1 MKDQNKNQS
10 PKQKI
15 TSNTYVKKFETINDM
30 IQEFKNLHP
39 ELEYIFPLEEHNLMQ
54 ALCYVSDYAANTL
67 PDIENRKYLFNSY
80 LISANRVFVKLH
92 CYFAF
97 GWKLRYDKEGN
108 VSDIEAIITTFTKA
122 KNHDDLNEMI
132 DIIKADA
139 NWSLV
144 KKVM

>member
-1 MKDQNKNQS
+1 MKNQNKNQS

-15 TSNTYVKKFETINDM
+15 TSSTYVKKFESIDEM
-30 IQEFKNLHP
+30 IQEFKSLHP
-39 ELEYIFPLEEHNLMQ
+39 ELEYMFPLEEHNLTQ
-54 ALCYVSDYAANTL
+54 ALCYLSDYAANVL

-108 VSDIEAIITTFTKA
+108 VSDIEATIITYTKA
-122 KNHDDLNEMI
+122 KNHDDLTNMI
-132 DIIKADA
+132 HMINSDGSE
-139 NWSLV
+139 WTLV
-144 KKVM
+144 ENK